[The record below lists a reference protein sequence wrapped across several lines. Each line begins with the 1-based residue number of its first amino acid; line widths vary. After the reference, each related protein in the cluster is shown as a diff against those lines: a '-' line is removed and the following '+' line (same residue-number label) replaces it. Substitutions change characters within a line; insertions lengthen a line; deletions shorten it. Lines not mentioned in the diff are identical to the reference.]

1 MFLILSPSSILVAT
15 PISALLSAIYSSNN
29 RIWTCDSSHL
39 EQMHPALLL
48 YLINSQL
55 SSEDKEIQEK
65 DMHYEHNLR
74 P

>member
-1 MFLILSPSSILVAT
+1 MFLLLSPSPILIAT
-15 PISALLSAIYSSNN
+15 PISALLSAMYSSNN

-55 SSEDKEIQEK
+55 PSEDKKVQEE
-65 DMHYEHNLR
+65 DMHYEHDLR